1 MLACLCVTARLAG
14 GLWLCPCLDMCLFV
28 YFDLGAILQVSMSLH
43 PYAVRTVIMSI
54 CSPTMSRI

>member
-1 MLACLCVTARLAG
+1 MLACPYVTAHLAG

-28 YFDLGAILQVSMSLH
+28 YFNLDATLQVSMCLR

-54 CSPTMSRI
+54 CSPTRSRI